1 MKLLVATTNPGKFT
15 EICHGFSTLPFIEC
29 VSLKDVG
36 ADITEPNEDD
46 QTLEGNALL
55 KARYYAEKTGMV
67 TLADDAGL
75 YIDALNGWPGVVS
88 ARIAKTDKD
97 RRDAVLEKLVGVPR
111 ERRTAVFRDALA
123 LCDQAQ
129 KTYFVSI
136 GEALGE
142 ILEKETD
149 EARAGFGYDPIF
161 YVPDAGKT
169 YAEMTVI
176 EKNGISHRGKALI
189 KIKYHLHNAYGGR
202 HIVVPLALIV
212 KSGKILMNKRND
224 PHVPEFHGVWEFQGG
239 SVEYGETIEENVRR
253 EAKEESG
260 YEVEV
265 AEYLPTIEVKNRQYN
280 DMRIQLY
287 LVPIVCRIIGG
298 DGKYND
304 QEVLEAK
311 WYALDD
317 VPNLNLFPGDGE
329 MYAKFLP
336 RLKEIVR
343 HYGL

>member
-1 MKLLVATTNPGKFT
+1 MKLLVATTNTGKYT
-15 EICHGFSTLPFIEC
+15 EICQALSTLPFIEC
-29 VSLKDVG
+29 ESLKDVG
-36 ADITEPNEDD
+36 FDITEPNEDE

-55 KARYYAEKTGMV
+55 KARYYADKTGMV
-67 TLADDAGL
+67 TLADDGGL
-75 YIDALNGWPGVVS
+75 YIDALNGWPGVMS
-88 ARIAKTDKD
+88 ARIANTDKG
-97 RRDAVLEKLVGVPR
+97 RRDAVLEKLVGVSR
-111 ERRTAVFRDALA
+111 AKRTAVFRDALA
-123 LCDQAQ
+123 LCDRAQ
-129 KTYFVSI
+129 KTYFISI
-136 GEALGE
+136 GEAHGE

-149 EARAGFGYDPIF
+149 EAVAGFGYDPIF

-176 EKNGISHRGKALI
+176 EKNGISHRGKALV

-212 KSGKILMNKRND
+212 KGGKILMNKRND
-224 PHVPEFHGVWEFQGG
+224 PHVPQFHGVWEFQGG

-287 LVPIVCRIIGG
+287 LVPIVCRIIRG

-329 MYAKFLP
+329 MYRKFLP
-336 RLKEIVR
+336 LLKDIVKN
-343 HYGL
+343 HGL